1 MNKQNF
7 RALLLDINSKVRFE
21 FDTEKSLKSDKE
33 SSRSFSDSSE
43 DSNCSERVDPYKE
56 VSMIVEEPKSVVL
69 SIFSERISDHSIE
82 RESIN

>member
-1 MNKQNF
+1 
-7 RALLLDINSKVRFE
+7 
-21 FDTEKSLKSDKE
+21 
-33 SSRSFSDSSE
+33 
-43 DSNCSERVDPYKE
+43 